1 MHREKT
7 NRKKDREEDSGGVGE
22 KHEAGVEWE
31 KMRGTEWKEESGGDR
46 GGRVIWK
53 QWSKSK

>member
-1 MHREKT
+1 MQREKT
-7 NRKKDREEDSGGVGE
+7 NRKKDIEEDSGAGG
-22 KHEAGVEWE
+22 HEEGVEWE
-31 KMRGTEWKEESGGDR
+31 QMRGTEWKEESGRDR